1 MVCLAGRRVLASAHD
16 AAGNMTL
23 AARPGDEAD
32 AGDGLVLVY
41 DAWNH
46 LIEVWEDSESGGDGV
61 LDTQDDTLVVT
72 YEYDGQK
79 RRIETNVAGESGLD
93 TYYNTQW
100 QVLEV
105 HEGGDADHP
114 LKQFVWDI
122 RYIDAPVVRFHD
134 GDTNGTIDDTLY
146 YTTDANMNV
155 TALVNTSGTV
165 LERVVYDPYGKAT
178 FYDGSWTSPSDTS
191 SYDNVVLY
199 CGYHLDSETGL
210 YHVRNRMYHATLGR
224 WIQRDPVGYLDGAG
238 LYQFAGS
245 SPANA
250 LDPSGLFVIE
260 FDDCDEEQ
268 QEVVRRAAEAVED
281 RLEQLI
287 REFNKLDAEFAVLW
301 AVDRNRKTNSPK
313 QTTRYSNY
321 HRDMMVNFRKMKD
334 MLQKGVGVECECEC
348 KEGVKAYVNA
358 FFANTW
364 AQMPVGD
371 IHICPPFWSLGADGQ
386 SENFFHE
393 LSHRTANTRDWAGE
407 WDRRYEED
415 GGVTL
420 TGPYGAAQ
428 DAYHVEAFM
437 HSGSLVVLTTARGFT
452 GALDVCFPKQ

>member
-1 MVCLAGRRVLASAHD
+1 
-16 AAGNMTL
+16 MTL